1 MGKENND
8 EYKLVVFGEYASE
21 AEVSIVKG
29 VLETNG
35 IPCIITNGLL
45 SSLLPIAP
53 LRAGLVKLMV
63 FDFDLEMARKIMAS
77 APIGSDTTGND
88 EQL

>member
-1 MGKENND
+1 MEDCYANGKI
-8 EYKLVVFGEYASE
+8 VTFGEYANE
-21 AEVSIVKG
+21 AEASIVKG

-53 LRAGLVKLMV
+53 LRAGLVKVMV
-63 FDFDLEMARKIMAS
+63 FDFDLEKAKEIMAS
-77 APIGSDTTGND
+77 TQIDDNFDSSKQG
-88 EQL
+88 